1 MDALILSR
9 LQFAFTIGFHIL
21 WPTFSIGVAAFVAW
35 LSFRWWRTGDPVF
48 RDLLRFWSRVFAL
61 SFGMGV
67 VTGIVLSYEVGTNWA
82 GFSRATG
89 NVLGPLFM
97 YETLTAFFLE
107 AGFIGIV
114 LFGEGRVSKAAHFFA
129 CCMVSLGTLLSAGL
143 ILATNSWMQTPA
155 GATMDAQGIF
165 HVDSWWH
172 VIFTASYPYRVMH
185 MVCASFLTGA
195 FLVAGVSAF
204 QLRGKYPRA
213 AQRAFSMA
221 MWAALVLAPLQIV
234 LGDMHG
240 LNTREHQPVKIA
252 AMEGLWHTRQN
263 VPAVLFA
270 WPDMEAETNRYSVE
284 IPHLASLYLTHSW
297 SGEVQGL
304 TSVAREDRPYVPIVF
319 FAFRIMAG
327 IGMLLLGTALLG
339 AFLRWRGRLYTSR
352 RFQYLA
358 IAVSPLGFL
367 AVLAGWTV
375 TEAGRQPWVVYGMLR
390 TADAVSPVAAGAV
403 SATLLAFIAVY
414 AMLFLTFVWIAT
426 RLMLRGPVCGPGA
439 SPEEPARSRFPA
451 VTARA
456 MTPATDSE
464 GAR

>member
-1 MDALILSR
+1 MDTLILSR
-9 LQFAFTIGFHIL
+9 LQFAFTVGFHIL
-21 WPTFSIGVAAFVAW
+21 WPTFSIGVAAFVTW
-35 LSFRWWRTGDPVF
+35 LSFRWWRSGDPVF
-48 RDLLRFWSRVFAL
+48 RDLMRFWSRVFAL

-97 YETLTAFFLE
+97 YETLVAFFLE

-114 LFGEGRVSKAAHFFA
+114 LFGEGRVSKPAHVFA
-129 CCMVSLGTLLSAGL
+129 CCMVSLGTLLSACL
-143 ILATNSWMQTPA
+143 ILSTNSWMQTPG

-165 HVDSWWH
+165 HVDSWWD

-213 AQRAFSMA
+213 ARKAFSMA

-240 LNTREHQPVKIA
+240 LNTREHQPVKVA
-252 AMEGLWHTRQN
+252 AMEGLWQTQRD
-263 VPAVLFA
+263 VPAVLLA

-297 SGEVQGL
+297 GGQVQGL
-304 TSVAREDRPYVPIVF
+304 TSVPREDRPYVPVVF
-319 FAFRIMAG
+319 FAFRLMAG

-339 AFLRWRGRLYTSR
+339 AWLRWRGRLYTSR

-375 TEAGRQPWVVYGMLR
+375 TEAGRQPWTVYGVLR
-390 TADAVSPVAAGAV
+390 TADSASPVAAGAV
-403 SATLLAFIAVY
+403 GATLLAFLAVY
-414 AMLFLTFVWIAT
+414 AALLLTFVWIAT
-426 RLMLRGPVCGPGA
+426 RLMLRGPVCGPDA
-439 SPEEPARSRFPA
+439 AADDRSQFPA
-451 VTARA
+451 VTAHA
-456 MTPATDSE
+456 LTPATESE